1 MFSRTTG
8 AATMTT
14 RLDVTPIATWVAID
28 IAKHHH
34 AVLIE
39 TPDGRH
45 RRFRLASTLEDHQRL
60 VEYLQAAPQPVRVAM
75 EPTGDYHRTLAHR
88 LLSHGLDVCLVS
100 SVAGARFREAMYN
113 SWDKNDPKDAGV
125 ILALL
130 KQGITQRYVD
140 PLIAGHHGLQELSKT
155 HFQISLARTR
165 LQHSLM
171 THYLPLYF
179 PEIERFF
186 SSSHADWF
194 ACFLQLFPTASSIK
208 ARSFEQFKD
217 EAWSVVGRKVN
228 KANWLLELYNR
239 AQNSIGL
246 PISSDSIEIETFR
259 LQLRRFQ
266 LLVEQRDALVE
277 RAHALLSGQ
286 EDYEALR
293 SLPGVGPVIA
303 LTILAE
309 AGDLRRFAH
318 HRQFLKYCGLDLSKC
333 QSGQFKGHEKLSK
346 RGSARLRFAFWFAA
360 SITVRMRE
368 NSFRDKYERYIKSD
382 PLNADRKRK
391 AMTAVSAKMARVAYS
406 LVKHHSTYRCYA
418 EDALPRGSIRLSRAV
433 GTTRIL

>member
-1 MFSRTTG
+1 
-8 AATMTT
+8 MTT
-14 RLDVTPIATWVAID
+14 RLDATPIATWVAID

-39 TPDGRH
+39 MPDGKH
-45 RRFRLASTLEDHQRL
+45 RRFRIASTLEDHQRL
-60 VEYLQAAPQPVRVAM
+60 VEFLQAAPGPVRIAM

-100 SVAGARFREAMYN
+100 SVAGARYREAMYN

-130 KQGITQRYVD
+130 KQGMTQRYVD
-140 PLIAGHHGLQELSKT
+140 PLVAGHHGLQELSKT

-165 LQHSLM
+165 LQHSLL

-179 PEIERFF
+179 PEIERVF

-194 ACFLQLFPTASSIK
+194 ARFLQIFPTAASIRE
-208 ARSFEQFKD
+208 RSFDQFQD
-217 EAWSVVGRKVN
+217 EAWAAVGRKVN
-228 KANWLLELYNR
+228 KKSWLLELYNR

-246 PISSDSIEIETFR
+246 PIASDSIEVETFR
-259 LQLRRFQ
+259 LQLRRYQ
-266 LLVEQRDALVE
+266 LLVEQRDALAE
-277 RAHALLSGQ
+277 RAHELLKGKD
-286 EDYEALR
+286 DYEVLR
-293 SLPGVGPVIA
+293 SLPGIGPVIA
-303 LTILAE
+303 LTVLAE
-309 AGDLRRFAH
+309 AGDLRRFSH

-346 RGSARLRFAFWFAA
+346 RGNARLRFAFWFAA
-360 SITVRMRE
+360 SIAVRMRE
-368 NSFRDKYERYIKSD
+368 NSFREKYERYIEND

-391 AMTAVSAKMARVAYS
+391 ALTAVAAKMARVAYA
-406 LVKHHSTYRCYA
+406 LVKHQTMYRCYA
-418 EDALPRGSIRLSRAV
+418 EDALPRGSIPLSRAV